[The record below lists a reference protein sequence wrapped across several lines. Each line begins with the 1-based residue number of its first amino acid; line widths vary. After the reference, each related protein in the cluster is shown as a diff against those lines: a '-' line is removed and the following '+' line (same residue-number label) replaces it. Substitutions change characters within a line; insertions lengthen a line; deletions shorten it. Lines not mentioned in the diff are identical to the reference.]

1 MVVFSTSPCGPLT
14 LPRLAVIFA
23 FLCGLYLVRDIWMP
37 PSPAS
42 ISKHETQQNIVSQWP
57 GADNATKQS
66 GFNDDECLNVPGSD
80 KVMVILKVSSLCC
93 LKSWPLILIAILPDG
108 CDRDL
113 REASHTPCNL
123 VPLYSSLFNLFRLGP
138 NLLRL
143 PRPRRSRYCQSAP
156 QNQS

>member
-1 MVVFSTSPCGPLT
+1 MVVFSTSPCGPFT

-42 ISKHETQQNIVSQWP
+42 ISKHETQQNVVSQWP

-80 KVMVILKVSSLCC
+80 KVMVVLKVSSYVTLNYA
-93 LKSWPLILIAILPDG
+93 LSTLLIAALPDG

-113 REASHTPCNL
+113 RKASHTPCNL
-123 VPLYSSLFNLFRLGP
+123 VPLHSSLFNLFRLGP

-143 PRPRRSRYCQSAP
+143 PRT
-156 QNQS
+156 